1 MTLNGTGVYT
11 LNGTGFYNR
20 PWDDRGGDVSRISP
34 TECTHL
40 SAFLPPSSMH
50 AQSRCCIIS
59 AGLCHQQWRCKCCRP
74 LLANVPGSLRSL
86 LAFDNS
92 TLHAACSL
100 QHTDGLAVA
109 HALPGVAC
117 TNMRFPLLYLITK
130 HCQSTCLSL
139 LGLSSVFPLLLCRS
153 VAAKRN
159 DKSQFRDAVGSSQS
173 ASHGTSLQGKGSSQ
187 VPTEGSRFHALP
199 EAHNFCS

>member
-11 LNGTGFYNR
+11 LNRTGFYNR

-40 SAFLPPSSMH
+40 AAFLPPSSMH

-59 AGLCHQQWRCKCCRP
+59 AGLCYQQWRCKCCRP

-86 LAFDNS
+86 LASDNS

-117 TNMRFPLLYLITK
+117 TNMRFPLLGPTAGQTLSDHKTLPVDMLI
-130 HCQSTCLSL
+130 
-139 LGLSSVFPLLLCRS
+139 
-153 VAAKRN
+153 
-159 DKSQFRDAVGSSQS
+159 AVGAELS
-173 ASHGTSLQGKGSSQ
+173 
-187 VPTEGSRFHALP
+187 VPTTP
-199 EAHNFCS
+199 MPFCCSKTKR